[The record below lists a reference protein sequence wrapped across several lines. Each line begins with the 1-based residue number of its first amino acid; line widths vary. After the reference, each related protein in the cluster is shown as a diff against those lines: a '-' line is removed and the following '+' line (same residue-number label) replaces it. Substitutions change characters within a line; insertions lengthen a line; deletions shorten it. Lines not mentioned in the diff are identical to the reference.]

1 MHFRDTVC
9 REMNRQAVSKNIEAL
24 FFDYGGTLDSNGIA
38 WKEHFW
44 PFYEKHGREHGI
56 TFDYEQFVRA
66 FYKADDSLVD
76 EGNPEL
82 NLTMIV
88 HEQVRRVLDNL
99 DMENIDSDRLA
110 KTISNDFIDSS
121 LHSINNAIP
130 VLNRLKQR
138 YRLGIISNN
147 YGNLEAICKET
158 GLDAVME
165 VLIDSRVVGATKP
178 DPVIFRAALDE
189 METEP
194 QKSVMIGDSFKR
206 DIEGALNMGMNAI
219 WLVPEDRRTE
229 SENLCKNIPV
239 PIISSI
245 SELPALLLPRAES

>member
-9 REMNRQAVSKNIEAL
+9 QEMNRQAESKNIEAL

-99 DMENIDSDRLA
+99 DLENIDSDRLA
-110 KTISNDFIDSS
+110 KTISNDFIASS

-178 DPVIFRAALDE
+178 DPIIFRAALDE

-219 WLVPEDRRTE
+219 WLVPEERRTE

-239 PIISSI
+239 PIISNI
-245 SELPALLLPRAES
+245 SELPALLLPGAES

>member
-1 MHFRDTVC
+1 
-9 REMNRQAVSKNIEAL
+9 MNSQVESKNIEVL

-56 TFDYEQFVRA
+56 TFDDYEQFVRA

-99 DMENIDSDRLA
+99 DLENLDSDRLA
-110 KTISNDFIDSS
+110 KTISNDFIASS
-121 LHSINNAIP
+121 LRSINNAMP
-130 VLNRLKQR
+130 VLNRLMQR

-147 YGNLEAICKET
+147 YGNLRAICKET

-178 DPVIFRAALDE
+178 DPTIFRAALDE
-189 METEP
+189 MRIEP
-194 QKSVMIGDSFKR
+194 QQSVMIGDSFKR
-206 DIEGALNMGMNAI
+206 DIEGAMSMGMSAI
-219 WLVPEDRRTE
+219 WMVPEDRRTE
-229 SENLCKNIPV
+229 SEKLCKNMPV
-239 PIISSI
+239 PVISSI
-245 SELPALLLPRAES
+245 SELPALLLPGAES